1 MLASRTVHGTMDDRA
16 TAFAALLD
24 RGLETHYRLAAVILG
39 QVPPLGAAVG
49 LVVIL
54 VGMALVI
61 VNNRGPVV
69 DQAPV
74 D

>member
-1 MLASRTVHGTMDDRA
+1 MPG
-16 TAFAALLD
+16 AAL
-24 RGLETHYRLAAVILG
+24 LAAVILG